1 MNKYYFAYGMNTNIT
16 EMTSRC
22 PNAVSLGR
30 CVLPNFELRFRYHA
44 DIDLVPGSE
53 MEGVLW
59 EITPECES
67 ALDRLE
73 GYPYYYNKINVV
85 LSDGSIAMA
94 YIMNSKGPEEAPS
107 VGYDNC
113 LYEGYRVHGLD
124 VDKLTTKI
132 DSVIMNN
139 NLEYEYE
146 SNKIQS

>member
-1 MNKYYFAYGMNTNIT
+1 MNKYYFAYGMNTNVA
-16 EMTSRC
+16 EMTNRC

-44 DIDLVPGSE
+44 DIDLVPGSA

-59 EITPECES
+59 KITPECER

-73 GYPYYYNKINVV
+73 GYPHYYNKINVV
-85 LSDGSIAMA
+85 LDDGSVAMA

-113 LYEGYRVHGLD
+113 LYEGYLAHDLD

-132 DSVIMNN
+132 DSVIMRDS
-139 NLEYEYE
+139 E
-146 SNKIQS
+146 

>member
-1 MNKYYFAYGMNTNIT
+1 MNEYYFAYGMNTNVA
-16 EMTSRC
+16 EMTNRC

-44 DIDLVPGSE
+44 DIDLVPGSA

-59 EITPECES
+59 KITPECER

-73 GYPYYYNKINVV
+73 GYPHYYNKIDVV
-85 LSDGSIAMA
+85 LDDGSVAMA
-94 YIMNSKGPEEAPS
+94 YRRNSKGPEEAPS

-113 LYEGYRVHGLD
+113 LYEGYLAHDLD

-132 DSVIMNN
+132 DSVIMRDS
-139 NLEYEYE
+139 E
-146 SNKIQS
+146 Q